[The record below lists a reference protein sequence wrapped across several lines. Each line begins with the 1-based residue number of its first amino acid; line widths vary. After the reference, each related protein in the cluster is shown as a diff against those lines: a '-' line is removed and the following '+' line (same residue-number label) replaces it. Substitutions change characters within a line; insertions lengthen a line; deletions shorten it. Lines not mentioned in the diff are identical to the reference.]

1 MSAFTPTFFLPFA
14 RLHADILSP
23 NPSDLIAGL
32 SAPLTALAPR
42 TTLPFALNSTQG
54 HLPAKESTP
63 REKNHPLCS
72 GCFGDPLRGIAI
84 ADARAPRPKPCAC
97 TRAPRPAHRFPHRR
111 PAPRLARRPAQGAQR
126 SLPRLLG

>member
-1 MSAFTPTFFLPFA
+1 MSAFTRTFFLPIA
-14 RLHADILSP
+14 RLHADIWSP

-32 SAPLTALAPR
+32 LAPLTALAPR

-72 GCFGDPLRGIAI
+72 GCLGDPLRGNAI
-84 ADARAPRPKPCAC
+84 AGARSPRTKPRAC
-97 TRAPRPAHRFPHRR
+97 TRASRPAHRFPHRR
-111 PAPRLARRPAQGAQR
+111 PAP
-126 SLPRLLG
+126 SL